1 MLRHT
6 PPTAAAAE
14 PRCACELDALE
25 APHEPRL
32 PTQQRLLVGKGHH
45 MGSVWFAELMARRRR
60 TFFMFESDLALTHIF
75 QPEDLE
81 ELGEDALFMS
91 QPDEVIDDE
100 DEEQHQQAPPQQKL
114 LRQSPRRSKR
124 NRR

>member
-1 MLRHT
+1 MLCRCPVDHRRGTAQIFERLNSIIFCTLRH
-6 PPTAAAAE
+6 
-14 PRCACELDALE
+14 RSL
-25 APHEPRL
+25 
-32 PTQQRLLVGKGHH
+32 Q
-45 MGSVWFAELMARRRR
+45 
-60 TFFMFESDLALTHIF
+60 
-75 QPEDLE
+75 
-81 ELGEDALFMS
+81 LGEDALFMS